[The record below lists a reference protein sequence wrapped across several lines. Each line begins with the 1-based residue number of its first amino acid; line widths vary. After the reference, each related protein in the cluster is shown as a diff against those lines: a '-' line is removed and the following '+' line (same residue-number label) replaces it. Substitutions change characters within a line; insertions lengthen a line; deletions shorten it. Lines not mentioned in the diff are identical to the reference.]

1 MKHVGTEM
9 ISEESDGG
17 KGLII
22 TAHIDYVLCLREL
35 FPLVTRH
42 RIPPEVPLNDHLLD

>member
-22 TAHIDYVLCLREL
+22 TAPIDHVLCLREL
-35 FPLVTRH
+35 FPS
-42 RIPPEVPLNDHLLD
+42 